1 MKKIENFSSNPN
13 QRTVTVNKELCDD
26 KHVNNYYAKINLV
39 ALKEAM
45 HSLTPK
51 AFELWL
57 YFSKNQDKHSFYLS
71 KVDFLNWCNIGKTSY
86 YNAFNELV
94 EGNYLIPIDKESQEP
109 KKYNFYEIP
118 RDEEKENIFV
128 TVNKESENEIP
139 TSDIYNGFRPKQF
152 YF

>member
-1 MKKIENFSSNPN
+1 MNESFESNPN
-13 QRTVTVNKELCDD
+13 QRYIKVNKELCDD
-26 KHVNNYYAKINLV
+26 KDINNYYAKINLV

-71 KVDFLNWCNIGKTSY
+71 KVDFFNWSNVASTSY
-86 YNAFNELV
+86 YNAFKELV
-94 EGNYLIPIDKESQEP
+94 KGNYLIPIDTESQEP

-118 RDEEKENIFV
+118 REEEQEENVLV
-128 TVNKESENEIP
+128 TVNKATENEVNSNIQKREF
-139 TSDIYNGFRPKQF
+139 IF
-152 YF
+152 